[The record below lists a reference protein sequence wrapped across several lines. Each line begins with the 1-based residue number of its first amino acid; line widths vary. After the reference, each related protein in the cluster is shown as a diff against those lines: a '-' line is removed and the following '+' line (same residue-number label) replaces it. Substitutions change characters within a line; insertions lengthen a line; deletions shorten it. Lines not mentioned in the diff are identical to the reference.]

1 MSLPGPQRNDSC
13 GGRGPG
19 ARYSTTAS
27 IGGRGRLRSAR
38 PGSEGTCR
46 EPHSCTPARPAPPG
60 LPPHCPQARLA
71 PPHWPPLAS
80 FSNPS
85 SPCLGPL
92 HALLPQPRELV
103 RSACAF
109 SPRGRVLLS
118 ECRCRS
124 LAVSSVRAALPATS
138 PAHSRSPAPAGGSA
152 GAWIPARGAFFSRVT
167 LIESVIPAGPQFP
180 PLGCLGG
187 LAGGRGA
194 RTCTL
199 TARSRPLGPRRSHCT
214 RARPRGPS
222 IHHPCVPGRV
232 RDTGTQ
238 DAACPPPPLTSSLE
252 PSSPEPSSP

>member
-1 MSLPGPQRNDSC
+1 MTRVAGVARAPVTQRRRPAGVADVCALPVQGQ
-13 GGRGPG
+13 
-19 ARYSTTAS
+19 
-27 IGGRGRLRSAR
+27 RGRVESRTRAPR
-38 PGSEGTCR
+38 PGLL
-46 EPHSCTPARPAPPG
+46 PPG

-109 SPRGRVLLS
+109 SPRGRVRLLS

-124 LAVSSVRAALPATS
+124 PAVSSVRAALPAAS

-167 LIESVIPAGPQFP
+167 SIESVIPAGPQFP

-199 TARSRPLGPRRSHCT
+199 TARSRPLGPRRSRRT
-214 RARPRGPS
+214 RARPPGPS

-238 DAACPPPPLTSSLE
+238 DAVCPPPPLTSSLE
-252 PSSPEPSSP
+252 PSSP